1 MRLRILWVIIILII
15 YNNLNKIKGMSS
27 SLKRI
32 YNKNKNKENDK
43 NNFKYIEKEIL
54 KKDFENEINYS
65 HFTDIKSQKNDKFNI
80 RTQNNTNQLNLLK
93 NFNDIYQNSHQNKN
107 NLNENKR
114 NNNTSFQN
122 SNPYYS
128 HGIQKIYPS
137 DKRSLNLKD
146 HKGKET
152 NIITEYNNIFKII

>member
-54 KKDFENEINYS
+54 KKDFENEISNS

-80 RTQNNTNQLNLLK
+80 RTQNNTN
-93 NFNDIYQNSHQNKN
+93 NSKQ
-107 NLNENKR
+107 
-114 NNNTSFQN
+114 
-122 SNPYYS
+122 Y
-128 HGIQKIYPS
+128 
-137 DKRSLNLKD
+137 
-146 HKGKET
+146 
-152 NIITEYNNIFKII
+152 

>member
-54 KKDFENEINYS
+54 KKDFENEINNS

-80 RTQNNTNQLNLLK
+80 RTQNNTNN
-93 NFNDIYQNSHQNKN
+93 
-107 NLNENKR
+107 
-114 NNNTSFQN
+114 
-122 SNPYYS
+122 
-128 HGIQKIYPS
+128 
-137 DKRSLNLKD
+137 
-146 HKGKET
+146 
-152 NIITEYNNIFKII
+152 